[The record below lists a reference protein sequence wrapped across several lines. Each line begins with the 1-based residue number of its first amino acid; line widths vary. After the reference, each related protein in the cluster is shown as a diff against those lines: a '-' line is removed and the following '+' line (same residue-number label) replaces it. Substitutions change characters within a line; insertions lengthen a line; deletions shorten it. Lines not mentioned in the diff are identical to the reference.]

1 MVAGTKQEVKI
12 SKAVV
17 PKKGL
22 IALST
27 DDQGFGIN
35 GQLYFKCSNKSNNLN
50 HFIPPS
56 VS

>member
-1 MVAGTKQEVKI
+1 MVAGAKQEVKI

-35 GQLYFKCSNKSNNLN
+35 GKLLQMS
-50 HFIPPS
+50 
-56 VS
+56 